1 MRGKNFVFPDLR
13 LLNASNIR
21 QTFET
26 NRKLLLFLKTIG
38 QFGLQEET
46 RYSLLLSVLEVDLNR
61 ELHQ

>member
-1 MRGKNFVFPDLR
+1 MRGKNFVFADLH

-38 QFGLQEET
+38 QFRLQEGT